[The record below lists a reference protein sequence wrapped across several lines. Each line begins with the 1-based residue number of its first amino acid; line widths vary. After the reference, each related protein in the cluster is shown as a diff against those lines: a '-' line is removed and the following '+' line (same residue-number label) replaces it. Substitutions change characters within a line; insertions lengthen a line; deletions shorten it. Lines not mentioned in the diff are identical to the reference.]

1 MTFEKDIGKLSFHL
15 KKGVQVNELMTML
28 KEGEFKTLKQET
40 HQAQLLEV
48 ANRMERA
55 TVTKV
60 LVQEASDRCDR
71 NIGLKSVMRTLETG
85 QESMEQIIMDV
96 SKEFGPSSEPV
107 KEIAAVGH
115 LLQEG
120 VKCDEVVTLVEAGL
134 LPSLKKPQSQM
145 PLVSMV
151 AEKGH
156 VGSVCEVLVE
166 ESTKEMKKPKPKFE
180 AARMSEVKEM
190 LKKAKADSVD
200 VKTFTPE
207 MVPGVQA
214 YIRMAQEE
222 KVNIEEVVQ
231 KTALEP
237 KLKEEVAK
245 IGMMVKHGVMAQ
257 DVITLM
263 EAGEFPQLMK
273 LEAQAQLLN
282 VVEEFGF
289 KALVNEVLVE
299 QVQQAV
305 QKTEKSIGV
314 KSFMRMM
321 KEANVNVEEI
331 ITEQFAKSLLL
342 KSENL

>member
-1 MTFEKDIGKLSFHL
+1 MVTELCVPGFKALVRLATDNQLDLETVDLKPTEKMTFEKDIGKLSFHL

-200 VKTFTPE
+200 VKSKLCTNFSRRI
-207 MVPGVQA
+207 MD
-214 YIRMAQEE
+214 I
-222 KVNIEEVVQ
+222 
-231 KTALEP
+231 KTYTYLIILVFSMFSYFSP
-237 KLKEEVAK
+237 
-245 IGMMVKHGVMAQ
+245 
-257 DVITLM
+257 
-263 EAGEFPQLMK
+263 
-273 LEAQAQLLN
+273 LLHDDY
-282 VVEEFGF
+282 F
-289 KALVNEVLVE
+289 L
-299 QVQQAV
+299 
-305 QKTEKSIGV
+305 
-314 KSFMRMM
+314 
-321 KEANVNVEEI
+321 
-331 ITEQFAKSLLL
+331 
-342 KSENL
+342 

>member
-1 MTFEKDIGKLSFHL
+1 MVLKFLIFVNLCMQCMVTELCVPGFKALVRLATDNQLDLETVDLKPVEKITFEKDIGKLSFHL

-60 LVQEASDRCDR
+60 LVQEASDRRDR

-85 QESMEQIIMDV
+85 KESMEQIIMDV

-166 ESTKEMKKPKPKFE
+166 ESAREMKKPKPKFE

-190 LKKAKADSVD
+190 LKKAKAESVD
-200 VKTFTPE
+200 VKSKLCTFL
-207 MVPGVQA
+207 G
-214 YIRMAQEE
+214 
-222 KVNIEEVVQ
+222 
-231 KTALEP
+231 
-237 KLKEEVAK
+237 
-245 IGMMVKHGVMAQ
+245 
-257 DVITLM
+257 
-263 EAGEFPQLMK
+263 
-273 LEAQAQLLN
+273 
-282 VVEEFGF
+282 
-289 KALVNEVLVE
+289 
-299 QVQQAV
+299 
-305 QKTEKSIGV
+305 KSWI
-314 KSFMRMM
+314 
-321 KEANVNVEEI
+321 
-331 ITEQFAKSLLL
+331 
-342 KSENL
+342 

>member
-1 MTFEKDIGKLSFHL
+1 MVFKFLIFMNLCMQCMVTELCVPGFKALVRLATDNQLDLETVELKPTEKMTFQKDIGKLSFHL

-28 KEGEFKTLKQET
+28 KEGEFKSLKHET

-48 ANRMERA
+48 ANRMEKA

-60 LVQEASDRCDR
+60 LVQEASDRRDR

-85 QESMEQIIMDV
+85 EESMEQIIMDV

-134 LPSLKKPQSQM
+134 LPSLKKPQSQV

-190 LKKAKADSVD
+190 LKKAKSDSVD
-200 VKTFTPE
+200 VKSKFYTNFSWKFI
-207 MVPGVQA
+207 A
-214 YIRMAQEE
+214 I
-222 KVNIEEVVQ
+222 
-231 KTALEP
+231 KTNSCLIILVLSLFSYFSPILHALLFP
-237 KLKEEVAK
+237 
-245 IGMMVKHGVMAQ
+245 
-257 DVITLM
+257 LM
-263 EAGEFPQLMK
+263 WIYF
-273 LEAQAQLLN
+273 
-282 VVEEFGF
+282 
-289 KALVNEVLVE
+289 
-299 QVQQAV
+299 
-305 QKTEKSIGV
+305 
-314 KSFMRMM
+314 
-321 KEANVNVEEI
+321 
-331 ITEQFAKSLLL
+331 
-342 KSENL
+342 